1 MSHDGHSGPGNLLS
15 LKGSTA
21 SIASLQLLPLPCFR
35 GRSRE
40 PRTLEVSW
48 QESDPRC
55 SKHWESCVTVFCERS
70 HLWPF
75 QDHSFV
81 RVYGGAPSLGWRW
94 ERVAPS
100 LSQWEGRAM
109 PQSSAPTRLPRKPH
123 SQSFAKPGKGSRASL
138 ESPLNKSYRDGLA
151 PLQNM
156 GPLAMNCSQLKLRK
170 ILFAVMY
177 NTPRSLINSI
187 SLLPLL
193 NSSGLP

>member
-1 MSHDGHSGPGNLLS
+1 MHQSWLSFGGFFALKYLQHYVCIDVGGTLPRRLLVPTSPNPVSIAMSHSGHSGPGNLLS
-15 LKGSTA
+15 LEGRTA

-48 QESDPRC
+48 QESDARW

-70 HLWPF
+70 HQWPF

-151 PLQNM
+151 PL
-156 GPLAMNCSQLKLRK
+156 
-170 ILFAVMY
+170 
-177 NTPRSLINSI
+177 
-187 SLLPLL
+187 
-193 NSSGLP
+193 